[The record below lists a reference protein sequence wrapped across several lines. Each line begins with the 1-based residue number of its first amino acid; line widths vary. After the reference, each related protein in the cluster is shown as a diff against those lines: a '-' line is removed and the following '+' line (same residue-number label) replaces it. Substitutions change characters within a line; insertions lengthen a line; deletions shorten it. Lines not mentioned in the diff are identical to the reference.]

1 MTLEQ
6 GAVWLAAGVRTPFAN
21 VDGAFAN
28 RDAVALSVPVAQAMA
43 SRVKGPIDFAVWGW
57 VAQNLNYVNLAREIW
72 FDAKL
77 DPHVPSFTTVM
88 QCSTSMVGRVRS
100 DRHVGLAR
108 SACDGR
114 RRGEHDRRS
123 NCA

>member
-6 GAVWLAAGVRTPFAN
+6 RTVWLAAGVRTPFAN

-77 DPHVPSFTTVM
+77 DPHVPSFTTVLP
-88 QCSTSMVGRVRS
+88 CTTSMAALSKRPACWRLA
-100 DRHVGLAR
+100 LAR
-108 SACDGR
+108 DGR
-114 RRGEHDRRS
+114 RRGEHEPRADR
-123 NCA
+123 A